1 MKFYGADLLGDIEKV
16 MEGPML
22 DRAKA
27 AALHVKATDTL
38 CIPVYSILDA
48 RNM

>member
-27 AALHVKATDTL
+27 AAPHVKATDTL
-38 CIPVYSILDA
+38 CIHV
-48 RNM
+48 